1 MSLFR
6 NPFSRGYWQ
15 ASLASFRSLRCQ
27 VFAALMMAAAIVLSA
42 LSVPVADNLYLTV
55 GFLARALMALVC
67 GPLTAL
73 VCGCAE
79 DLLGFL
85 IHPSGPFFPGYTL
98 STMLGVFVYALCFYR
113 TKITLPRIIAAKTIT
128 NYFVNVALGSC
139 WSAILYG
146 KGYLYYM
153 TASLIKNTLYL
164 PVQVLMLA
172 VLFQA
177 LLPVLARQRLIPSQ
191 MGELTWGLGF
201 ARRTAERL
209 SR

>member
-1 MSLFR
+1 MKLTDLFSIALGAILV
-6 NPFSRGYWQ
+6 NNFIFSQFLGCCPF
-15 ASLASFRSLRCQ
+15 
-27 VFAALMMAAAIVLSA
+27 
-42 LSVPVADNLYLTV
+42 
-55 GFLARALMALVC
+55 
-67 GPLTAL
+67 
-73 VCGCAE
+73 
-79 DLLGFL
+79 
-85 IHPSGPFFPGYTL
+85 
-98 STMLGVFVYALCFYR
+98 LGVSKKLDTAV
-113 TKITLPRIIAAKTIT
+113 
-128 NYFVNVALGSC
+128 G
-139 WSAILYG
+139 
-146 KGYLYYM
+146 M